1 MPMCPLNSRSGLDQV
16 RGGANSREYA
26 LTPHL
31 PGAGLRA
38 STVGIHTI
46 NAIFPSHMN
55 SARFTLKA
63 VLTFVLI
70 ASSHSAAD
78 YVWWEGEAAREH
90 GFNNRDFSPSHYGE
104 KAQGLSG
111 GDWLNTGGRRDSTVR
126 AVWTVDVPS
135 DGRWFFHTRVFW
147 KHGPFRWRFDE
158 AEWQTCG
165 GDRGLLD
172 SYTLAT
178 HIGANWVSLGQVD
191 LKQGARRFEIE
202 LLQRDGAACF
212 DCFVLTRAPF
222 EPKGKLKPGEK
233 YGLADDGWW
242 SFEPAPDV
250 FSAEALL
257 DLRRLNEP
265 LAGEK
270 GFLAQ
275 RGDDFIDGSG
285 NPVRFWA
292 VNSGHGLLELDESSI
307 DYFAARMAK
316 MGVNMV
322 RMHGAIFDR
331 DGNDPLAIKEHELAK
346 LHYAVQ
352 AFRKQGIYTHLSPF
366 FPLWMNVKRSDG
378 IPGYEDRQKH
388 PFGLLFFDP
397 RMQEIYKTWTKALLT
412 TRDPRSGRSLAEEP
426 AVGIYEIINED
437 SLFFWTFA
445 QRNVGT
451 SQWADLERRF
461 AAWAGATYGSVD
473 EAKAAWQNE
482 RHAHDGDGRLGLY
495 DPWDLTTDGRRQAGR
510 GKRARA
516 LAQARF
522 YAETQHGFYA
532 GMTRWLR
539 EECGFKA
546 PVSASNWTT
555 ADNGSLGALERWSY
569 TAAGVIDR
577 HGYFGGKHEGEASGY
592 SVRAGHTYEDRCAL
606 LDPADLPIKFNQ
618 VAGHPHIITE
628 IAWNKPNRF
637 IADNTM
643 VLSAYA
649 ALQGI
654 DGIFVFATGNGLWNS
669 SGDGK
674 WTINMPGEAGQFPAA
689 ALSYRLGLIAPGE
702 TVFRQAM
709 TREQLWSLENTGL
722 SEGRNSDFRTAD
734 GAQTDGGAGDP
745 LGFFVGRVER
755 SFDPAAKPVALD
767 LSQFIDRAAKT
778 VRSTNGELHWDWD
791 RGLLKVNAPASQ
803 GASGHLGKAGAIALE
818 DVHIDSPLDY
828 GTVWVVALD
837 GQPLKSSQRILVQA
851 FSEERMY
858 GFRTEGNRITDVG
871 QAPINVRDLA
881 GTVSLPGNLTGT
893 VLDEHGY
900 ARGPAEVRREAGR
913 TILSLPRDSLYTVLG
928 R

>member
-1 MPMCPLNSRSGLDQV
+1 MNPPQLQPLSPTSEKV
-16 RGGANSREYA
+16 RTEKPGTQKLPSLLTVA
-26 LTPHL
+26 LILTLSPL
-31 PGAGLRA
+31 P
-38 STVGIHTI
+38 
-46 NAIFPSHMN
+46 
-55 SARFTLKA
+55 
-63 VLTFVLI
+63 
-70 ASSHSAAD
+70 AAD
-78 YVWWEGEAAREH
+78 YVWWEGEASQEH
-90 GFNNRDFSPSHYGE
+90 GFTNRAFPPAHYGD

-111 GDWLNTGGRRDSTVR
+111 GDWLNTGGRRDGPVR
-126 AVWTVDVPS
+126 AIWTVEVPD
-135 DGRWFFHTRVFW
+135 DGPWFFHGRMFW
-147 KHGPFRWRFDE
+147 KHGPFRWRFDD
-158 AEWQTCG
+158 ADWQTCG
-165 GDRGLLD
+165 TDRGLLD
-172 SYTLAT
+172 NYTLAT
-178 HIGANWVSLGQVD
+178 HIGANWVSLGRVD

-202 LLQRDGAACF
+202 LLERDGAACF
-212 DCFVLTRAPF
+212 DCFVLTKAPF

-233 YGLADDGWW
+233 YGLAAEGWW
-242 SFEPAPDV
+242 SFEPAPDT
-250 FSAEALL
+250 FSADALL

-265 LAGEK
+265 AAGEK
-270 GFLAQ
+270 GFLRQ
-275 RGDDFIDGSG
+275 RGDEFVDGADR
-285 NPVRFWA
+285 PIRFWA
-292 VNSGHGLLELDESSI
+292 VNSGHALLELDEPSI

-316 MGVNMV
+316 LGVNMV
-322 RMHGAIFDR
+322 RLHGGLFDR
-331 DGNDPLAIKEHELAK
+331 DGDDPKAIKEHQLAK
-346 LHYAVQ
+346 LHYTVQ
-352 AFRKQGIYTHLSPF
+352 ALKRQGIYTHLSCF
-366 FPLWMNVKRSDG
+366 FPLWMSIKASDG

-397 RMQEIYKTWTKALLT
+397 RMQELYKTWTKALLT
-412 TRDPRSGRSLAEEP
+412 TPDPRSGRSLAEEP
-426 AVGIYEIINED
+426 AVGIYEIVNED

-445 QRNVGT
+445 ERNVGP

-461 AAWAGATYGSVD
+461 AVWAAATYGSV
-473 EAKAAWQNE
+473 EQAQTAWQGE
-482 RHAHDGDGRLGLY
+482 RHARDEKDRLGLY
-495 DPWDLTTDGRRQAGR
+495 APWDLTADGRRQAGP

-522 YAETQHGFYA
+522 YAETQHAFYA

-606 LDPADLPIKFNQ
+606 LDPADLPVKFNQ
-618 VAGHPHIITE
+618 IAGHPHLISE

-649 ALQGI
+649 SLQGI
-654 DGIFVFATGNGLWNS
+654 DGIFLFATGSGLWDS

-689 ALSYRLGLIAPGE
+689 ALSYRLGLIAPGD
-702 TVFRQAM
+702 TVFRQIM
-709 TREQLWSLENTGL
+709 TPGQLWKLENTGL

-734 GAQTDGGAGDP
+734 GAHTDGGAGDP
-745 LGFFVGRVER
+745 LAFYVGRVER
-755 SFDPAAKPVALD
+755 SFDPASKPVTAD
-767 LSQFIDRAAKT
+767 LSKFIDRAGKT
-778 VRSTNGELHWDWD
+778 LRSTTGQLHWNWGD
-791 RGLLKVNAPASQ
+791 GLLKVDAPASQ
-803 GASGHLGKAGAIALE
+803 GVTGHLARAGSIDLGDVRIA
-818 DVHIDSPLDY
+818 SPLDY

-837 GQPLKSSQRILVQA
+837 GQSVKTSKRLLVQA
-851 FSEERMY
+851 FSEERHY
-858 GFRTEGNRITDVG
+858 GFRTEGDRIVDIG

-881 GTVSLPGNLTGT
+881 GTVRISGRLTGT

-900 ARGPAEVRREAGR
+900 PRGPAEVRHEDGH
-913 TILSLPRDSLYTVLG
+913 TVLTLPRDSLYTVLT